1 MKCHIENAT
10 GTSPIASEGRPVTL
24 AGTKAAAKE
33 MTRRIH
39 NPLEDLVGW
48 SFDVTL
54 TCDSEVDIG
63 LLVFLDTLKHHVSE
77 EKN

>member
-1 MKCHIENAT
+1 
-10 GTSPIASEGRPVTL
+10 
-24 AGTKAAAKE
+24 

-39 NPLEDLVGW
+39 NPLEDLVGF
-48 SFDVTL
+48 SVYVTL

-63 LLVFLDTLKHHVSE
+63 LLVFLHTLKHHVSE